1 MQNIKKKLKDE
12 RIKNVF
18 VLYEKLYEKKTK
30 QTKNLIQYSYLT
42 VGRVLGNIMFASTI
56 FSIKD
61 SQKVT
66 QDVCIISNVLE
77 ISFMRNI
84 LI

>member
-18 VLYEKLYEKKTK
+18 VLYEKLYEKTKQK
-30 QTKNLIQYSYLT
+30 QTKNLIQYSYLI
-42 VGRVLGNIMFASTI
+42 VGRVLGNIIFASTI

-77 ISFMRNI
+77 ISLLRP
-84 LI
+84 

>member
-30 QTKNLIQYSYLT
+30 TKNLIQYSYLT
-42 VGRVLGNIMFASTI
+42 VGRVLGNIIFASTI

-77 ISFMRNI
+77 ISLLRP
-84 LI
+84 